1 MTKSAVRMHCDRV
14 VAVVVTHNRH
24 ELFMS
29 ALNCLRSQSVKLHAI
44 IVVDNASDTETA
56 GILQKEKDIVL
67 LRIAQN
73 TGGSGGFAAGME
85 QALNFEPDWI
95 WLIEDDAI
103 VQSKTLESLLCV
115 IVDTTDDPQPIGLLC
130 PAVEEGGRLAL
141 MHRRYFDPF
150 TLREKPVP
158 IDKYKQPFVAIDT
171 ASFVGSLVKAEAVRR
186 IGVPDKRFFLYYDD
200 TEFSLRLK
208 QAGYA
213 LFLVTESK
221 VSHRR
226 LPASRLRR
234 GPYGLKHYY
243 SLRNRIIVYRK
254 FGHAPVWRWLY
265 PFIEGLMIMVVAGK
279 GKPMAIK
286 MWLKAMSDARKD
298 PFVVKAKIPGSLN

>member
-1 MTKSAVRMHCDRV
+1 MTKNAVRMNCGRV
-14 VAVVVTHNRH
+14 VAVVVTHNRP
-24 ELFMS
+24 ELLMS
-29 ALNCLRSQSVKLHAI
+29 ALNSLRSQSVKLHAI

-56 GILQKEKDIVL
+56 MFLQNEKDIVL
-67 LRIAQN
+67 LRIEQN

-85 QALNFEPDWI
+85 QALNLQPDWI

-103 VQSKTLESLLCV
+103 VQSKALESLLCGKR
-115 IVDTTDDPQPIGLLC
+115 DATDDGQKIGLLC
-130 PAVEEGGRLAL
+130 PAVEEGGRLAV

-158 IDKYKQPFVAIDT
+158 TDKYKQPIVAIDT

-213 LFLVTESK
+213 LFLITESK

-234 GPYGLKHYY
+234 GPYSLKHYY
-243 SLRNRIIVYRK
+243 NLRNRIIVYRK
-254 FGHAPVWRWLY
+254 FGHAPVWRWLC
-265 PFIEGLMIMVVAGK
+265 PFIEGLMVLIVAGK
-279 GKPMAIK
+279 GKPKAIK
-286 MWLKAMSDARKD
+286 MWLKAMCDGRKD
-298 PFVVKAKIPGSLN
+298 PFVVKAKIPGSWN